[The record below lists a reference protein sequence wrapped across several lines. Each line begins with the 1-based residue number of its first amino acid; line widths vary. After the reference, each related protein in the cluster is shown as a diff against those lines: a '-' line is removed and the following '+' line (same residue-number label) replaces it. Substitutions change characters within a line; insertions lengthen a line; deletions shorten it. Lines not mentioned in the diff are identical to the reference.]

1 MSEQWMELYCKAC
14 NKNALSQVIRVLEEG
29 QQNVKVVLLQFLTT
43 DLFSVLLCA
52 LNLPLLLLICKKLLT
67 PHYFYQYTDLP
78 ISMQILW
85 AGLYVAQRRTQ
96 LTPN

>member
-52 LNLPLLLLICKKLLT
+52 LNLP
-67 PHYFYQYTDLP
+67 
-78 ISMQILW
+78 
-85 AGLYVAQRRTQ
+85 
-96 LTPN
+96 

>member
-52 LNLPLLLLICKKLLT
+52 LNLPFFHNFFSFVRNYLLHTIFISTPICRFLCK
-67 PHYFYQYTDLP
+67 YY
-78 ISMQILW
+78 
-85 AGLYVAQRRTQ
+85 GLVFT
-96 LTPN
+96 